1 MHPAAAFASLKLSRN
16 QVPSMLRTT
25 LASSLALGLTL
36 FSFDAFGQPTCTLPV
51 SGYLTDTAGEPLDGT
66 IDVELDF
73 YVDSGPG
80 ATPAECRSFA
90 AATVTGGWLRVDVD
104 VCSPPGPGECGS
116 LALSDVLRGADG
128 LWVAFVA
135 DGEEL
140 GPRVPVGAV
149 PFAVEASNTATLQGL
164 EPDAF
169 EAAGGIDAHAVNPDA
184 HHSSTSD
191 GIAITPAS
199 VELGDTRIEPG
210 SLDLGAGADDALTVA
225 IVETLTGGGEA
236 DALHTHAG
244 GHGSAGVACYSANG
258 TTTCAD
264 GFEAVSVGSLLHIGT
279 TVMCVDTTDLTGHDS
294 RDVPC
299 ANFTNVGCDPSYW
312 TLDAAELGCVTCCG
326 APVEP

>member
-1 MHPAAAFASLKLSRN
+1 
-16 QVPSMLRTT
+16 MLRKT
-25 LASSLALGLTL
+25 LACPFALTLAL
-36 FSFDAFGQPTCTLPV
+36 FSADAFGQPTCTLPV
-51 SGYLTDTAGEPLDGT
+51 SGYLTDGSGAPLDGT

-73 YVDSGPG
+73 YVDSDPG
-80 ATPAECRSFA
+80 ATPTECRSFSG
-90 AATVTGGWLRVDVD
+90 ATVASGWLRVDVD
-104 VCSPPGPGECGS
+104 VCSPPAAGECGS
-116 LALSDVLRGADG
+116 LALSEVLRGADG

-169 EAAGGIDAHAVNPDA
+169 EAAGGIDTHAANPDA

-210 SLDLGAGADDALTVA
+210 EVDFGPAADDTLTA
-225 IVETLTGGGEA
+225 SIVETLTGGGEA

-244 GHGSAGVACYSANG
+244 GHGGGIACYSANG
-258 TTTCAD
+258 TTTCAP
-264 GFEAVSVGSLLHIGT
+264 GFQAVSVGTLLHVGA
-279 TVMCVDTTDLTGHDS
+279 TVMCVETTSLS
-294 RDVPC
+294 PNESVAVPC
-299 ANFTNVGCDPSYW
+299 TNFTNVGCDPQWW
-312 TLDAAELGCVTCCG
+312 TLDTAEFGCVTCCG
-326 APVEP
+326 APLEDP